1 MDFFTHI
8 VFSYFLN
15 IGLDSPN
22 FIFGIGVGILP
33 DMDLLWSPLGKKYYW
48 AKHRALTHSISFVLI
63 LAVSCSI
70 IASTF
75 WPLSFWEILPFALMS
90 GMAHIAVDLITTSGI
105 PILLPFSYREYKFEV
120 DKAVNPYIMAFS
132 FSTII
137 FLNYLGRI
145 HFDYTIYKILV
156 WIITAGFIGYYLL
169 KVAMKSW
176 LIRKY
181 STPDQRYDVLPSSGL
196 FVWYIVKKEH
206 KKGQVRIIYS
216 KLNLLNL
223 GKVEYQK
230 SSFKMVNE
238 LKPPVNDNEKVK
250 SYTYNLKEVQ
260 NYIRKFKY
268 PLVEVIPLEKSERG
282 WVIFWYP
289 LELIMLNRTSALRV
303 DLTENG
309 SYSARRQFFKKCNE
323 GNFSYTSTK

>member
-8 VFSYFLN
+8 VFSYLLN

-48 AKHRALTHSISFVLI
+48 AKHRALTHSVGFII
-63 LAVSCSI
+63 LLALVCSL

-75 WPLSFWEILPFALMS
+75 WPLNFWELLPFALLT

-105 PILLPFSYREYKFEV
+105 PILLPFSSREFKFEV

-145 HFDYTIYKILV
+145 SYPYSTYLV
-156 WIITAGFIGYYLL
+156 YATIITLGFVVYYII
-169 KVAMKSW
+169 KVIIKFW
-176 LIRKY
+176 LVRKY
-181 STPDQRYDVLPSSGL
+181 STPELRFDVLPTSGL
-196 FVWYIVKKEH
+196 FVWYLVNKVVKKD
-206 KKGQVRIIYS
+206 RYS
-216 KLNLLNL
+216 IKYARFNLLR
-223 GKVEYQK
+223 
-230 SSFKMVNE
+230 SSSIDFKTFSYE
-238 LKPPVNDNEKVK
+238 IDEDLKPPVNEREKVK

-260 NYIRKFKY
+260 NYFKKFKY
-268 PLVEVIPLEKSERG
+268 PIAEVIPTSSSDRK
-282 WVIFWYP
+282 WVVFWYP

-303 DLTENG
+303 DLSENG
-309 SYSARRQFFKKCNE
+309 TYSARRTFFLKCNE
-323 GNFSYTSTK
+323 NNI